1 MLGDKW
7 RDYVMYCLLW
17 MYFVVVG
24 YQQIVISESI
34 IELGVGIVFFVI
46 GVGLIIAS
54 LREAYIMRKNE
65 KEYNKVFGEIE
76 QELGYM

>member
-1 MLGDKW
+1 VLGDKW